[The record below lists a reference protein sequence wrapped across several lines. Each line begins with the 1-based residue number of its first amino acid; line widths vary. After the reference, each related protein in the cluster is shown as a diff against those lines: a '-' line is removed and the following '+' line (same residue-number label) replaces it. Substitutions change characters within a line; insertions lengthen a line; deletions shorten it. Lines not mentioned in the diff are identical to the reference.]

1 MIDFPALAFVDLET
15 TGATPSIDR
24 ITEIGIV
31 EVDAEGVREWSQ
43 LVNPQMPIPPFI
55 AQLTGIDDA
64 MVAQAPTFDR
74 VAAEVLARLKGKL
87 FIAHNAR
94 FDYGFLKNEFRRLG
108 LPFRADVLCT
118 VRLSRR
124 LNPQHHRHNLD
135 ALISRH
141 GLTADTRHRALADA
155 KIIHQLWNRLH
166 EERSADEITAA
177 VRALAARPS
186 LPPHLE
192 ASLVDDL
199 PDTPGAYLFHGE
211 NDLPLYIGK
220 AKDLRQRVLAHFS
233 ADNRSAKEMR
243 LAQQV
248 RRITW
253 HETAG
258 EIGALL
264 REAALVKS
272 LQPLE
277 NRRLRQNLEVTTLR
291 LADHGAGLLKPEPTP
306 VDDIDF
312 SKAGPLYGLFAT
324 RKEAIGALT
333 QIATDH
339 ELCYQVLGLETARPG
354 KPCFN
359 RQIKRCRGACEGK
372 EPLIQHSLRL
382 TAALVRLKLLAWPFT
397 GPALL
402 REGDEAHVIDAWSYR
417 GTAKS
422 DEEIA
427 ALLAGPRPPFDR
439 DVYKLLVKHVGTL
452 KPLSQRSTRE

>member
-1 MIDFPALAFVDLET
+1 MTEFPALAFVDLET

-31 EVDAEGVREWSQ
+31 EVDQDGVREWSQ

-64 MVAQAPTFDR
+64 MVAEAPTFDR
-74 VAAEVLARLKGKL
+74 VAQDVLARLKGKL

-135 ALISRH
+135 ALIARH
-141 GLTADTRHRALADA
+141 GLHADTRHRALADA
-155 KIIHQLWNRLH
+155 QIIHRLWNRLH
-166 EERSADEITAA
+166 EERSADEIAAA
-177 VRALAARPS
+177 VRALAARPT

-192 ASLVDDL
+192 ATLVDDL
-199 PDTPGAYLFHGE
+199 PDAPGVYLFHGE

-233 ADNRSAKEMR
+233 ADNRSAREMR
-243 LAQQV
+243 LVQQV
-248 RRITW
+248 RRISW
-253 HETAG
+253 QETAG

-264 REAALVKS
+264 REAQLVKT
-272 LQPLE
+272 LQPTE
-277 NRRLRQNLEVTTLR
+277 NSRLRRNQEVCTFR
-291 LADHGAGLLKPEPTP
+291 LVDHGAGFLQPNLTD

-312 SKAGPLYGLFAT
+312 AHSGALFGLFAT
-324 RKEAIGALT
+324 RKEALGALT

-359 RQIKRCRGACEGK
+359 RQVKRCRGACEGK

-382 TAALVRLKLLAWPFT
+382 TAALVRLKLLAWPFK

-402 REGDEAHVIDAWSYR
+402 REGEEAHVIEAWSYR
-417 GTAKS
+417 GTTRS
-422 DEEIA
+422 EREIA
-427 ALLAGPRPPFDR
+427 DLLGGQRPPFDR
-439 DVYKLLVKHVGTL
+439 DIYKLLVKHVAAM
-452 KPLSQRSTRE
+452 KPLG